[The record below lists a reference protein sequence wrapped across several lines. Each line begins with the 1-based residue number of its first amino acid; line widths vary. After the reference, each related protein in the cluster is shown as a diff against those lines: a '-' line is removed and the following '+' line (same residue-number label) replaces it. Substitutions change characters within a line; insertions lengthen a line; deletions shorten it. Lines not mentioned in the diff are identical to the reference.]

1 MLDMAFQAHD
11 LFVHADLISVN
22 RNLRGNPALFHL
34 RVRQKLFYFLCKL
47 FPVLCHNLRGTLLHI
62 SHMLQ
67 QFIQLYQQVP
77 LQILSLSDTGL
88 HKLLTGSFHSLLQQ
102 LPELFL
108 VLLDLFH
115 NKDFRISGKRAYLH
129 ILFQMELFRH
139 LIQIL
144 QILRGQRLVIPQSRV
159 RLGQILIGDKYVHLA
174 PLYIRLQ
181 KAADG

>member
-1 MLDMAFQAHD
+1 MAIVRSYASTN
-11 LFVHADLISVN
+11 ADIRTRLNRGSTVN
-22 RNLRGNPALFHL
+22 
-34 RVRQKLFYFLCKL
+34 
-47 FPVLCHNLRGTLLHI
+47 
-62 SHMLQ
+62 
-67 QFIQLYQQVP
+67 
-77 LQILSLSDTGL
+77 ILSSKMCIRDSSDTGL

-139 LIQIL
+139 LIQLL